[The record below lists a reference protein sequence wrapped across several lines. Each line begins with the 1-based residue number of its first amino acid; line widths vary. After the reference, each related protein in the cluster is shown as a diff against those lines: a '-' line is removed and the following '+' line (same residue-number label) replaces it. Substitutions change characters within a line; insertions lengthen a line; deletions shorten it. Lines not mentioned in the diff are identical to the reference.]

1 MMGVLGGILFFFW
14 EVSCSRRA
22 RACTYNMAL
31 TSNAKLPVKI
41 DWAAFQTTGLWILA
55 LAALALAAYFG
66 YVAFGSVAPALKPEG
81 CDCESCN
88 TNLFDEVCKDLGFE
102 QPGCG
107 NCDICPCNEDNHDCC
122 AQCDDSSFCASCC
135 SGGLIDDGDC
145 SECLDCSCVVPNKPT
160 GTENDG
166 FCYTKMNPVTNAA
179 DDDYFLTW
187 GKYSTPSSNLSY
199 NPLCNEQRDNNTQ
212 CDASSTEQTAECT
225 SMFCFNTKISNEHP
239 SWELPVAKKVACA
252 EMKDVFSSS
261 CAASDDSDSKY
272 IQKYCDGVSKTKV
285 GALKRATKDG
295 EEIGD
300 MCDPTASDDCYEIKR
315 PFCCQ
320 H

>member
-1 MMGVLGGILFFFW
+1 
-14 EVSCSRRA
+14 
-22 RACTYNMAL
+22 L

-41 DWAAFQTTGLWILA
+41 DWVAFQTTGLWILA

-66 YVAFGSVAPALKPEG
+66 YVAFGSVAPAPKPEG

-88 TNLFDEVCKDLGFE
+88 TILLFDEVCKDLGFDE
-102 QPGCG
+102 PDCG
-107 NCDICPCNEDNHDCC
+107 NCHNCPCNEDNHDCC
-122 AQCDDSSFCASCC
+122 AGCDDSSFCASCC

-145 SECLDCSCVVPNKPT
+145 SECLDCSCVVPNKPS

-166 FCYTKMNPVTNAA
+166 FCYTKKDSVSNAA
-179 DDDYFLTW
+179 DEAYFLTW
-187 GKYSTPSSNLSY
+187 GNVSSVAPKPNSLK
-199 NPLCNEQRDNNTQ
+199 NPLCNERRDNNTQ

-225 SMFCFNTKISNEHP
+225 SMFCFNTKISNEH

-252 EMKDVFSSS
+252 EMKVLSSS
-261 CAASDDSDSKY
+261 CAASPPDESDSKY
-272 IQKYCDGVSKTKV
+272 IQKYCDGVSKTNV
-285 GALKRATKDG
+285 GALKRAT
-295 EEIGD
+295 ED
-300 MCDPTASDDCYEIKR
+300 MCDPTASDDCYAIKR